1 MIIRTVVCGAF
12 AALSFSS
19 SALSADAIVAAAP
32 EPMDYVKVC
41 DAFGTGYFYIP
52 GTETCLKI
60 GGLVRYDIGL
70 ASGDSYFTTN
80 TMTGRLDVYA
90 NNQTELGQAYSFVRL
105 DFIDTNNAQS
115 TDTRMYAGIGGFEF
129 GTWDNQWSKF
139 FNYGVGNT
147 WSQGDYANFSEW
159 QRQYISYT
167 ADFGSAKAYI
177 SLDNDGGTD
186 NFTPDVSGGVS
197 MASGDTSGAFG
208 FGYDE
213 STSSYALKGVV
224 RGKISGVDV
233 GLMGLYASEANSYLS
248 HKGYGIQA
256 GFGANLTE
264 MATIGATVQYFQDTG
279 GTTAIGNVT
288 WNVATGFQTMLEL
301 QYVTDTKVASGFLRF
316 ERGF

>member
-1 MIIRTVVCGAF
+1 
-12 AALSFSS
+12 
-19 SALSADAIVAAAP
+19 
-32 EPMDYVKVC
+32 
-41 DAFGTGYFYIP
+41 
-52 GTETCLKI
+52 
-60 GGLVRYDIGL
+60 
-70 ASGDSYFTTN
+70 
-80 TMTGRLDVYA
+80 
-90 NNQTELGQAYSFVRL
+90 
-105 DFIDTNNAQS
+105 
-115 TDTRMYAGIGGFEF
+115 
-129 GTWDNQWSKF
+129 
-139 FNYGVGNT
+139 
-147 WSQGDYANFSEW
+147 
-159 QRQYISYT
+159 
-167 ADFGSAKAYI
+167 
-177 SLDNDGGTD
+177 
-186 NFTPDVSGGVS
+186 